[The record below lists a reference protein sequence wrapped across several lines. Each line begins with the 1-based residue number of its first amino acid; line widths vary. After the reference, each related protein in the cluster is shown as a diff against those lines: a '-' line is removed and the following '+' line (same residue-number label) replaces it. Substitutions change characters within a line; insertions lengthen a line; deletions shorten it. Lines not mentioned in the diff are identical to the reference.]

1 MSEKMRK
8 RAANEPPKR
17 SILEEVG
24 NSVTHGIGALL
35 GIAGMILLLLK
46 SDTGIRVLSSLVYGI
61 CMIVMFLMSCLYHA
75 FRSGSGVKRLWRRFD
90 YISIYLLIG
99 GTFTPLWLVYWGNRA
114 GAVLCIV
121 QWVIII
127 TGVTLVGVFGPGL
140 AGTLT

>member
-90 YISIYLLIG
+90 YI
-99 GTFTPLWLVYWGNRA
+99 
-114 GAVLCIV
+114 
-121 QWVIII
+121 
-127 TGVTLVGVFGPGL
+127 
-140 AGTLT
+140 